1 MTREDDDVIRSL
13 AQTDSVQVD
22 TKHRTLTGVVYQHTH
37 REPELTLRGPEP
49 GEHVLY
55 FATPCHDC
63 YRLQYSYYHE
73 YEATQTHLA
82 RYECRPDSEYAWQ
95 RTHATI
101 QTITSPN
108 GGDHE

>member
-1 MTREDDDVIRSL
+1 MIRSL
-13 AQTDSVQVD
+13 AQTDPVQVD

-37 REPELTLRGPEP
+37 TAPELTLRGPEP

-63 YRLQYSYYHE
+63 YRLQYTYYDE
-73 YEATQTHLA
+73 YEATQTQLA
-82 RYECRPDSEYAWQ
+82 RYECRPNGEYAWHH
-95 RTHATI
+95 THATI

-108 GGDHE
+108 QGDHQ

>member
-1 MTREDDDVIRSL
+1 MTREDDGVIRSL
-13 AQTDSVQVD
+13 AQTDPVQVD

-37 REPELTLRGPEP
+37 REPELTPRGPEP

-63 YRLQYSYYHE
+63 YRLHYTYYHE
-73 YEATQTHLA
+73 YDHTQTRLA
-82 RYECRPDSEYAWQ
+82 RYECRPDGEYAWH

-101 QTITSPN
+101 QTITSPT